1 MRRLPAICAAALA
14 VLLSATSHA
23 AIIEPGQVGPNFLKD
38 ELVNQNFG
46 PIWTLYNQTQKVT
59 VVFPLGYN

>member
-1 MRRLPAICAAALA
+1 MRRLPAICAAAFA

-23 AIIEPGQVGPNFLKD
+23 AIIEPGQVGPNFMKD
-38 ELVNQNFG
+38 ELVNQTFG

-59 VVFPLGYN
+59 VVFVIGWD